1 MKVIRLVPDT
11 DGTVPWPVLD
21 KEKRSV
27 VTIGTFDGVHK
38 GHAAVIRR
46 TAELA
51 EKYGSFSVVIM
62 FDPRPS
68 FVHSHSSI
76 GPGIHIPAAP
86 APMQGDGSPQGSSIQ
101 FGGNNEP
108 DPPDPEDPEA
118 VSSAGQRIQWIR
130 DLGIQYLLIVRYTP
144 GFARQTY
151 INFLGQLVGKL
162 GMRTLVLGADAR
174 FGRGLEGNVKTSRNV
189 AASTGVFE
197 VDAVEDQ
204 GRGFTWV
211 FPDVQYHVPDSAGEP
226 ANPLDSMSRAD
237 RRAWTKKHHM
247 VRVRDWSSSH
257 VRDALAGGRI
267 AEAAEV
273 LGRSPQIR
281 GEVVHGEARGRQLGF
296 PTANLGGTIEGL
308 IPVDGVYAGYV
319 TDAGHRWPAA
329 VSVGT
334 KETFH
339 DAADAYPVPERVV
352 EAYIIDETGLDL
364 YGHTI
369 TIEFTAF
376 MRPQTRFGSSQELIA
391 QLGEDSQR
399 AKAIISGRS
408 ETA

>member
-11 DGTVPWPVLD
+11 EGAVPWPVLD

-68 FVHSHSSI
+68 FVHSHSTGTSS
-76 GPGIHIPAAP
+76 HIPAVSDP
-86 APMQGDGSPQGSSIQ
+86 VQDDGSPQGSSIQ

-211 FPDVQYHVPDSAGEP
+211 FSDVQYHVPDSAGEP

-281 GEVVHGEARGRQLGF
+281 GEVVHGEARGWQLGF
-296 PTANLGGTIEGL
+296 PTANLGGTIEGF

-329 VSVGT
+329 VSVGM

-339 DAADAYPVPERVV
+339 DAVDAYPVPERVV

-364 YGHTI
+364 YGHTV

-376 MRPQTRFGSSQELIA
+376 MRPQARFGSSQELIA

>member
-11 DGTVPWPVLD
+11 DGAVPWPVLD

-68 FVHSHSSI
+68 FVHSHST
-76 GPGIHIPAAP
+76 GPSSHIPAVSGP
-86 APMQGDGSPQGSSIQ
+86 VQDDGSPQDGSIQ
-101 FGGNNEP
+101 FRGQ
-108 DPPDPEDPEA
+108 DVPDPEDPEA
-118 VSSAGQRIQWIR
+118 VSSAAQRIQWIR

-144 GFARQTY
+144 EFARQTY

-174 FGRGLEGNVKTSRNV
+174 FGRGLEGNVKTSRTV

-226 ANPLDSMSRAD
+226 ANPLGAMSKAG
-237 RRAWTKKHHM
+237 RRAWTKKHRM

-281 GEVVHGEARGRQLGF
+281 GEAVHGEARGRQLGF
-296 PTANLGGTIEGL
+296 PTANLGGTIEGF

-364 YGHTI
+364 YGHTV

-376 MRPQTRFGSSQELIA
+376 MRPQARFGSSQELIA

>member
-11 DGTVPWPVLD
+11 DGAVPWPVLD

-46 TAELA
+46 AAELA

-68 FVHSHSSI
+68 FVHSHSAGAGS
-76 GPGIHIPAAP
+76 HISAA
-86 APMQGDGSPQGSSIQ
+86 AGPMQDDGSPQDGSIQ

-108 DPPDPEDPEA
+108 DPEDPEA
-118 VSSAGQRIQWIR
+118 ISNAGQRIQWIR

-144 GFARQTY
+144 EFARQTY

-174 FGRGLEGNVKTSRNV
+174 FGRGLEGNVKTSRTV

-211 FPDVQYHVPDSAGEP
+211 FPDVQYHVPDRDEEP
-226 ANPLDSMSRAD
+226 ANPLGAMSKAG

-296 PTANLGGTIEGL
+296 PTANLGGTIEGF

-334 KETFH
+334 KETFR
-339 DAADAYPVPERVV
+339 DAADAHSVPERVV
-352 EAYIIDETGLDL
+352 EAYIIDETGLDM
-364 YGHTI
+364 YGHTV
-369 TIEFTAF
+369 TVEFTAF
-376 MRPQTRFGSSQELIA
+376 MRPQARFGSLQELIA

>member
-11 DGTVPWPVLD
+11 EGAVPWPVLD

-68 FVHSHSSI
+68 FVHSHSTGTSS
-76 GPGIHIPAAP
+76 HIPAVSDP
-86 APMQGDGSPQGSSIQ
+86 VQDDGSPQGSSIQ

-211 FPDVQYHVPDSAGEP
+211 FSDVQYHVPDSAGEP

-281 GEVVHGEARGRQLGF
+281 GEVVHGEARGWQLGF
-296 PTANLGGTIEGL
+296 PTANLGGTIEGF

-339 DAADAYPVPERVV
+339 DAVDAYPVPERVV

-364 YGHTI
+364 YGHTV

-376 MRPQTRFGSSQELIA
+376 MRPQARFGSSQELIA